1 MSRMIV
7 DPITRIEGHL
17 RIEAQVD
24 GGKVTDAWSS
34 TTMWRGLEKILVGR
48 DPRDAWYFTQRICG
62 VCTTSHA
69 LVSVRAVEDALD
81 ITPPPNAHL
90 LRNLIYASQAVHDH
104 VVHFYHLH
112 ALDWVDVVSALDGD
126 PAEAAAIGQSI
137 SDYTGNSVQ
146 KLTAVKEK
154 LATFV
159 AGGQLGPFT
168 NGYWGH
174 PAYKLP
180 PSVNLL
186 AVSHYLDALEWQREY
201 IKVHTILGGKNPHP
215 QTYLVGGM
223 ATPIDPNSHA
233 ALNADKFAQLR
244 DLLQMGLDFVNK
256 VYIPDL
262 KAVASFY
269 PEWTAIGGGLTN
281 YLSAGDLFAEP
292 RPTMAQRAEAVLP
305 MGLVVGLDLTT
316 VYDFDPKKVTE
327 EVTHSWFTYA
337 GGDDVGLNPLEGET
351 EPNFTGPQPPYEELN
366 VEEKYTWLK
375 SPRYD
380 GQAFEVGP
388 LARMIVGY
396 ARGNKRIVELVN
408 ASLAELKVGAE
419 ALHSTL
425 GRTLARGLESVIC
438 AEYSLTA
445 LDALIANVASGD
457 LRIHSGDT
465 WDPATWPAGVSQG
478 AGFEEAP
485 RGMLSH
491 WINIENGQIKNYQA
505 VVPSTWN
512 GGPRDAK
519 DQLGAYES
527 SLIGTPVA
535 VEDQPL
541 EILRTVHSFDPCMAC
556 AAHVLDADG
565 NEVVEVKV
573 L

>member
-1 MSRMIV
+1 MSRMVV

-17 RIEAQVD
+17 RIEAQVEA
-24 GGKVTDAWSS
+24 GKVSEAWSS
-34 TTMWRGLEKILVGR
+34 VTMWRGIEKIVTGS
-48 DPRDAWYFTQRICG
+48 DPRDAWYFTQRVCG

-69 LVSVRAVEDALD
+69 LVSVRAVEDALN
-81 ITPPPNAHL
+81 ITPPLNAHL
-90 LRNLIYASQAVHDH
+90 IRNLIYTSQAVHDH

-112 ALDWVDVVSALDGD
+112 ALDWVDVVSALSGD

-137 SDYTGNSVQ
+137 SNYSGNSVQ
-146 KLTAVKEK
+146 QLTKVKER
-154 LATFV
+154 LAKFV
-159 AGGQLGPFT
+159 EGGQLGPFT

-186 AVSHYLDALEWQREY
+186 AVSHYLDALDFQREY
-201 IKVHTILGGKNPHP
+201 VKVHALLGGKNPHP

-223 ATPIDPNSHA
+223 SVPIDQNSQA
-233 ALNADKFAQLR
+233 ALNADTFAHLR
-244 DLLQMGLDFVNK
+244 RLLQQGLDFVNE

-262 KAVASFY
+262 MAIASFY
-269 PEWTAIGGGLTN
+269 PEWTAIGGGLNN
-281 YLSAGDLFAEP
+281 YMVVGDLTEEIK
-292 RPTMAQRAEAVLP
+292 PTIEQRTKGKLPGGIVL
-305 MGLVVGLDLTT
+305 GGDLTK
-316 VYDFDPKKVTE
+316 VYDFDPMKVE
-327 EVTHSWFTYA
+327 EDVAHGWYKYA
-337 GGDDVGLNPLEGET
+337 GGDEVALHPWEGET
-351 EPNFTGPQPPYEELN
+351 EPNYTGPQPPFDFLD
-366 VEEKYTWLK
+366 VEQKYTWLK

-380 GQAFEVGP
+380 GMPMEVGP

-396 ARGNKRIVELVN
+396 ARGDKRIVELVN
-408 ASLAELKVGAE
+408 SSLQKLGVGPA

-438 AEYSLTA
+438 AEYSLEV
-445 LDALIANVASGD
+445 LDKLIANVAAGD
-457 LRIHSGDT
+457 LRIHSGES
-465 WDPATWPAGVSQG
+465 WDPATWPEEVSKGV
-478 AGFEEAP
+478 GFEEAP

-491 WINIENGQIKNYQA
+491 WVLIEGGLVKNYQL

-512 GGPRDAK
+512 GSPRDR
-519 DQLGAYES
+519 DGQVGAYEA
-527 SLIGTPVA
+527 SLVGTPVA

-541 EILRTVHSFDPCMAC
+541 EILRTIHSFDPCMAC

-565 NEVVEVKV
+565 NEVVEIKV